1 MLVGSSQSF
10 TCSPRPCCTKRRFP
24 PTPKLNQSSMNDSF
38 CDCECNTTNIT
49 RFLLYYARNYL
60 FGSYATKPP
69 CPQQICWSN
78 QPRNL
83 KQKTKGRFI
92 FCSLKFLSEV
102 FRISSEQTPPPSF
115 TITNHKNESSNS
127 LTQRSNAISNSTSFL
142 LQKTADHPTSLPGEI
157 FRCPR
162 GKTTIWV
169 AAQHSGRF
177 PRRHAQHPER
187 RCAPKGHFSGYQEF
201 YGSNG
206 HGDQK

>member
-1 MLVGSSQSF
+1 MQYHKYHTIFAVLCKKLFVRFICDKTTMSPANLLIQPAEKSQ
-10 TCSPRPCCTKRRFP
+10 T
-24 PTPKLNQSSMNDSF
+24 
-38 CDCECNTTNIT
+38 
-49 RFLLYYARNYL
+49 
-60 FGSYATKPP
+60 
-69 CPQQICWSN
+69 
-78 QPRNL
+78 
-83 KQKTKGRFI
+83 KTKGRFI

-127 LTQRSNAISNSTSFL
+127 LTQRSNAIANSTSFL